1 MSLRRELSC
10 CFFIKRGEQQ
20 SRSPLTPQ
28 PSSPPPPPRLHRPV
42 WIWASGFVR
51 IESVGALHGE
61 LEGQDLSWFLEAAP
75 SHRAW
80 QGARR
85 LATDFELSVAK
96 VQDSPS
102 RITLTAK

>member
-28 PSSPPPPPRLHRPV
+28 PSSPPPLRLHHPV

-102 RITLTAK
+102 RIILTAK